1 MTDGSA
7 LTVSTPWVAW
17 IVLLPLAGAA
27 LSFLLGRRAART
39 LALPTASGILLC
51 AGGLCRQVGE
61 SGPLR
66 YAVGGWGAPIGIDW
80 HVDGLS
86 VLMLLMTA
94 VVGSGVSVYALGYF
108 PRKQTG
114 GNGRSDALFWP
125 LWFFLWAAL
134 NALFLSADIF
144 NIYVTLELVGLAAVA
159 LVAYSGTAAAVRA
172 ATRYFFVAMMGSL
185 CYLLGVA
192 LVYASCGVL
201 DIATLGKLM
210 APGPAS
216 WAAIALMTTG
226 LLAKG
231 ALFPLHFW
239 LPPAHAN
246 APAPVSAALSALVVT
261 AAFSLVLRLWFQAF
275 GAALT
280 PGAGLLLGL
289 LGAAAILWGSV
300 LALCQTRLKML
311 VAYSTVAQLGYLFLP
326 FAMAMTSRSSAAGG
340 AVDWAA
346 PALSGGI
353 YHALSHAA
361 AKAAMFMAAG
371 IVIQVLGHD
380 RITGVGGGRPAR
392 ASDRVC
398 RRSRGGQPDGLA
410 AQRRLCRKVAAA
422 ERGAAQRTVV
432 VGGGHRVGKPP
443 GRRVPVSCMALRLC
457 REAAGECAS
466 HRAVQHGAGDAAVGG
481 DLGAAGFVWPPIP
494 WRCSG
499 AACSIRPWSVIR
511 TFVWLP
517 GCVPERVHGDGT

>member
-1 MTDGSA
+1 MTDGSVV
-7 LTVSTPWVAW
+7 TVATPWVVW
-17 IVLLPLAGAA
+17 IVLLPLAGAS

-39 LALPTASGILLC
+39 LAIPTASGILLC
-51 AGGLCRQVGE
+51 AGGLCRQVGA

-66 YAVGGWGAPIGIDW
+66 YAVGGWGAPVGIDW

-86 VLMLLMTA
+86 VLMLLITA

-108 PRKQTG
+108 PRKQAG

-159 LVAYSGTAAAVRA
+159 LVAYSGTAAALRA
-172 ATRYFFVAMMGSL
+172 ATRYFFVAMIGSL
-185 CYLLGVA
+185 SYLLGVA
-192 LVYASCGVL
+192 LVYAAYGVL
-201 DIATLGKLM
+201 DIAALGKLM

-216 WAAIALMTTG
+216 WAAIALMTAG

-246 APAPVSAALSALVVT
+246 APTPVSAALSALVVK
-261 AAFSLVLRLWFQAF
+261 AAFYLILRLWFQAF

-280 PGAGLLLGL
+280 PEAGMLLGL

-311 VAYSTVAQLGYLFLP
+311 VAYSTVAQLGYLFLLFP
-326 FAMAMTSRSSAAGG
+326 MAMTSRTSAAGG
-340 AVDWAA
+340 AVDWAS

-353 YHALSHAA
+353 YQALSHAA

-380 RITGVGGGRPAR
+380 RIKELAGVGL
-392 ASDRVC
+392 RV
-398 RRSRGGQPDGLA
+398 PLTAFAVGLA
-410 AQRRLCRKVAAA
+410 GISLMGLPPSGGFAAKWLLLNAALQSGQWWWAAVIVTGSLLAAGYLFRGWRYAYVGKQPESAQRAVPLGMELVTLLLAATA
-422 ERGAAQRTVV
+422 VLLGLLA
-432 VGGGHRVGKPP
+432 PYP
-443 GRRVPVSCMALRLC
+443 LAL
-457 REAAGECAS
+457 
-466 HRAVQHGAGDAAVGG
+466 
-481 DLGAAGFVWPPIP
+481 LG
-494 WRCSG
+494 SG
-499 AACSIRPWSVIR
+499 M
-511 TFVWLP
+511 
-517 GCVPERVHGDGT
+517 

>member
-1 MTDGSA
+1 MTDVSA
-7 LTVSTPWVAW
+7 VTVSPAW
-17 IVLLPLAGAA
+17 AVWLVLLPLAGAA
-27 LSFLLGRRAART
+27 LSFILGRCAARRLT
-39 LALPTASGILLC
+39 VLAAPGILLC
-51 AGGLCRQVGE
+51 ACGLYRQVGE

-80 HVDGLS
+80 RVDGLS

-108 PRKQTG
+108 PRKPAG

-125 LWFFLWAAL
+125 LWLFLWAAL

-172 ATRYFFVAMMGSL
+172 ATRYFFVAALGSL

-192 LVYASCGVL
+192 LVYSAYGVL
-201 DIATLGKLM
+201 DIVALGKLM
-210 APGPAS
+210 APGPTS
-216 WAAIALMTTG
+216 WAAIALMTAG

-231 ALFPLHFW
+231 ALFPMHFW

-246 APAPVSAALSALVVT
+246 APSPVSAALSALVVK
-261 AAFSLVLRLWFQAF
+261 AAFYLILRLWFQAF

-280 PGAGLLLGL
+280 PGAGMLLGL

-300 LALCQTRLKML
+300 LALCQTRLKKL

-326 FAMAMTSRSSAAGG
+326 FPMALTTRSSAAGC

-361 AKAAMFMAAG
+361 AKAAMFLAAG

-380 RITGVGGGRPAR
+380 RVKELAGVGQ
-392 ASDRVC
+392 RV
-398 RRSRGGQPDGLA
+398 PLTAFAVGLA
-410 AQRRLCRKVAAA
+410 GVSLMGLPPSGGFAAKWLLLN
-422 ERGAAQRTVV
+422 AALQSGQWWWAVVIVSGSLLAAGYLFRAWRYAYVVKQPESAWRTVPL
-432 VGGGHRVGKPP
+432 GMEL
-443 GRRVPVSCMALRLC
+443 MALLL
-457 REAAGECAS
+457 AATS
-466 HRAVQHGAGDAAVGG
+466 ML
-481 DLGAAGFVWPPIP
+481 LGFLAPYPLALLK
-494 WRCSG
+494 SG
-499 AACSIRPWSVIR
+499 M
-511 TFVWLP
+511 
-517 GCVPERVHGDGT
+517 